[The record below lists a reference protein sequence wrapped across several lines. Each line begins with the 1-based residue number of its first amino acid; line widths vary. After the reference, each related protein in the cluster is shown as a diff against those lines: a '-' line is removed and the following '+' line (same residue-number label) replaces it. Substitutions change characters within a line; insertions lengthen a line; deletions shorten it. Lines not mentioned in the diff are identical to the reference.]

1 MAIRNHQDG
10 FDDYRRE
17 RRRQQVRM
25 GTTGNVLGYEN
36 SALRELEQVEARE
49 TRDRQLTREV
59 HDFFAAATKQAASI
73 VEKVAHHAQIEAGE
87 RLEQEM
93 ESFLIDSLSRMN
105 TFVVTALQGRRS
117 AQVAET
123 QMEPTV
129 ANIVGPVLDEFRW
142 EGTAEVL
149 DKHIGQDPF
158 ATSVEDVQR
167 EFRAQ
172 IGGAEGTDAAS
183 ATPIE
188 DHLVAELSS
197 PPADGADAAADAEPA
212 AAAVEPTPTAG
223 EAGAAAP
230 AGPATEPAPDPA
242 QELERFK
249 SALKALVRQGVM
261 NRAEASAAWQARLQA
276 MGYRTPAN

>member
-1 MAIRNHQDG
+1 MAIRNQQDG

-25 GTTGNVLGYEN
+25 GPTGSVLGYEN
-36 SALRELEQVEARE
+36 SALRELEQVEERE

-73 VEKVAHHAQIEAGE
+73 VEKVAHHAQVEAGE

-105 TFVVTALQGRRS
+105 TFVVTALQGRRN

-172 IGGAEGTDAAS
+172 IGEVEGVDAGA

-188 DHLVAELSS
+188 DHLVAEVQS
-197 PPADGADAAADAEPA
+197 PPDEAPPEASA
-212 AAAVEPTPTAG
+212 AAAEPEPGPEAAATA
-223 EAGAAAP
+223 AAAP
-230 AGPATEPAPDPA
+230 AAEPELDPA

-276 MGYRTPAN
+276 LGYRSPAK

>member
-1 MAIRNHQDG
+1 MAIRNQQDG

-25 GTTGNVLGYEN
+25 GPTGSVLGYEN

-59 HDFFAAATKQAASI
+59 HDFFAAATKQAATI
-73 VEKVAHHAQIEAGE
+73 VEKVAHHAQVEAGE

-105 TFVVTALQGRRS
+105 TFVVTALQSRRN

-167 EFRAQ
+167 DFRAQ
-172 IGGAEGTDAAS
+172 IGEVQG
-183 ATPIE
+183 
-188 DHLVAELSS
+188 V
-197 PPADGADAAADAEPA
+197 DAAA
-212 AAAVEPTPTAG
+212 
-223 EAGAAAP
+223 AAP
-230 AGPATEPAPDPA
+230 IE
-242 QELERFK
+242 
-249 SALKALVRQGVM
+249 
-261 NRAEASAAWQARLQA
+261 
-276 MGYRTPAN
+276 

>member
-1 MAIRNHQDG
+1 MAIRNQQDG

-25 GTTGNVLGYEN
+25 GPTGSVLGYEN
-36 SALRELEQVEARE
+36 SALRELEQVEERE

-73 VEKVAHHAQIEAGE
+73 VEKVAHHAQVEAGE

-105 TFVVTALQGRRS
+105 TFVVTALQGRRN
-117 AQVAET
+117 AQVAEA

-172 IGGAEGTDAAS
+172 IGEVEGVDAGA

-188 DHLVAELSS
+188 DHLVAEVQS
-197 PPADGADAAADAEPA
+197 PPDEATPEASA
-212 AAAVEPTPTAG
+212 AAAEPEPGPEAAATA
-223 EAGAAAP
+223 AAAP
-230 AGPATEPAPDPA
+230 AAEPELDPA

-276 MGYRTPAN
+276 LGYRSPAK